1 MNDITIKDLCELTG
15 HITRAA
21 QRIIENAELKANVAD
36 EDIYEDIARQVMR
49 ESGSYNLETADK
61 KYLYEM
67 HEAIDSYVV
76 PACMLEKEAQKDG
89 S

>member
-21 QRIIENAELKANVAD
+21 QHIIENAELKANVAD
-36 EDIYEDIARQVMR
+36 EDIYKDIARQVMR

-76 PACMLEKEAQKDG
+76 PAWMLEERRGRDG
-89 S
+89 G